1 MIVPLGILLQLTASG
16 ATPTCNLCH
25 AKETVAF
32 PGSQMTRAIS
42 RASDSAF
49 LRDHADLTF
58 RAGKYTWSI
67 RTRAGISTYAVS
79 DGQRVLSAPVTW
91 AFGAGVVAQTY
102 IAEREGN
109 LYELPVSFYPSI
121 AKVDWTLG
129 HDALPRATIEEAFG
143 RKIDAAEARRCFGC
157 HSTGAVWKSGSEPVS
172 LVPGVQCGQCHQHSE
187 EHGAS
192 SGRGTASPMQ
202 RLSTL
207 DSEQLGAVCARCH
220 PSWEETTA
228 KGPHSVLNVRVQ
240 LYRLTNSRCYDSDD
254 RRISCTACHNPHEAL
269 VTDIS
274 HYDAKCRQCHGES
287 ANDGT
292 RTAKRCRVSG
302 TECVKCHMP
311 KIEIPTLHYS
321 FTDHQIRIQ
330 RADGRYPE

>member
-1 MIVPLGILLQLTASG
+1 MADGLDGKSVDMSTIPDNPHFIDHPATLLDPSRRL
-16 ATPTCNLCH
+16 
-25 AKETVAF
+25 EWVTVLN
-32 PGSQMTRAIS
+32 
-42 RASDSAF
+42 SDKK
-49 LRDHADLTF
+49 LIYGYVF
-58 RAGKYTWSI
+58 R
-67 RTRAGISTYAVS
+67 
-79 DGQRVLSAPVTW
+79 
-91 AFGAGVVAQTY
+91 
-102 IAEREGN
+102 REDYPWLQHWGN
-109 LYELPVSFYPSI
+109 YPS
-121 AKVDWTLG
+121 
-129 HDALPRATIEEAFG
+129 
-143 RKIDAAEARRCFGC
+143 
-157 HSTGAVWKSGSEPVS
+157 
-172 LVPGVQCGQCHQHSE
+172 VPGVQCGQCNQHSE
-187 EHGAS
+187 EHGTS
-192 SGRGTASPMQ
+192 SGRGAAGPMQ

-269 VTDIS
+269 VTDVS

-287 ANDGT
+287 ANNGM
-292 RTAKRCRVSG
+292 RTAKKCRVSG
-302 TECVKCHMP
+302 TERVKCHMP